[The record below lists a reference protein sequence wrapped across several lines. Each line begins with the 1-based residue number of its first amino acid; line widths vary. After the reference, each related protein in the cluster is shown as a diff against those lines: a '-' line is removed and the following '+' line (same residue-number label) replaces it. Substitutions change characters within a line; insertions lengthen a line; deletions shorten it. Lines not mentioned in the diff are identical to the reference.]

1 MALQTDLKAWY
12 AEVGQ
17 RLREVI
23 VGRMGFDRAAEVADV
38 SKSTLRRY
46 GDGEQCPFHVVV
58 ALADASGKPLDWFAG
73 RGSSLK
79 TPDTVDM
86 VRLAKVIDLIETWL
100 RENRRVMTPEKKAE
114 VIALAYEIVS
124 GAQDN
129 AGQKQAQDNVIRLLR
144 VAS

>member
-1 MALQTDLKAWY
+1 
-12 AEVGQ
+12 
-17 RLREVI
+17 
-23 VGRMGFDRAAEVADV
+23 
-38 SKSTLRRY
+38 
-46 GDGEQCPFHVVV
+46 
-58 ALADASGKPLDWFAG
+58 
-73 RGSSLK
+73 
-79 TPDTVDM
+79 M